1 MIILTTPR
9 VHSVADNPNNTPNNS
24 EGLQVVSLI
33 ILIILL
39 IIPGH
44 LHNPFSQKRPN
55 RVEAIRRY

>member
-1 MIILTTPR
+1 VIILTTPR

-39 IIPGH
+39 IIPRVSSVAD
-44 LHNPFSQKRPN
+44 NPS
-55 RVEAIRRY
+55 I